1 MKVIKTMEVIGTIY
15 YEILD
20 LLQDQRSTR
29 HIEDIKVAFSHY
41 SSKMTSPIEFQRYKN
56 TNLSKF
62 VAHQDKKIEKTS
74 IIQYD

>member
-62 VAHQDKKIEKTS
+62 VAYQDKKIEKSS